1 MKKHRKYR
9 DVIIERFKEKPQEA
23 HAYLQVALEEFE
35 QTGDTEQLLLALH
48 TVTQTLDD
56 WDKQIMEDSE
66 SGRLDD
72 FIESVLKSHKEGQT
86 TKLSQGLKRSN
97 Y

>member
-1 MKKHRKYR
+1 MKKYRKFR
-9 DVIIERFKEKPQEA
+9 DVVTERFKENPQEA
-23 HAYLQVALEEFE
+23 QAYLQVALEEYE
-35 QTGDTEQLLLALH
+35 QTGDSEQLLLALH
-48 TVTQTLDD
+48 TVTETLDD

-66 SGRLDD
+66 SGKLDD

>member
-1 MKKHRKYR
+1 MKKYRKYR
-9 DVIIERFKEKPQEA
+9 DVVTERFNENPQEA
-23 HAYLQVALEEFE
+23 HAYLQVALEEFKR
-35 QTGDTEQLLLALH
+35 TGDSEQLILALH
-48 TVTQTLDD
+48 TVTLDD

-66 SGRLDD
+66 SGKLDD